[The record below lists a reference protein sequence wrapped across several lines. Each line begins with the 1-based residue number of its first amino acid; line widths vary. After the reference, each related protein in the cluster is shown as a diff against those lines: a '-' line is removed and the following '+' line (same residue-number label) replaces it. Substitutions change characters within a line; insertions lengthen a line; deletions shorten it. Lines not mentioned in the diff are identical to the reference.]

1 MTSLWHDHSVPEFLQ
16 VGKEVLPLVIKRHR
30 SAKRICL
37 RYHPGNHAISLT
49 LPRHTRVVEGLNFL
63 TQKSE
68 WLITTLLE
76 MPSKKRIKPGVV
88 IPLLGERVR
97 VKHDKQQRY
106 AYLLKDEVLTI
117 SGEREEF
124 TKRMTDALRKVA
136 REEITTRALK
146 MAKKTERRIQRITV
160 RDTRS
165 RWGSCS
171 STGNLSFSWRLIF
184 APEEVLEYVVAHE
197 VAHLRYMN
205 HSEKFWNLVSYLCPN
220 YEAAKAWLKLH
231 GKELY
236 RFDA

>member
-1 MTSLWHDHSVPEFLQ
+1 MSNHWHDLSVPEYLQ
-16 VGKEVLPLVIKRHR
+16 VGEEVLPLVIKRHR

-37 RYHPGNHAISLT
+37 RYNPTSHAISLT
-49 LPRHTRVVEGLNFL
+49 LPRHTRVNDGLNFL

-97 VKHDKQQRY
+97 VMRDDKQRG
-106 AYLLKDEVLTI
+106 AYKLYSDALVI
-117 SGEREEF
+117 SGDSADF
-124 TKRMTDALRKVA
+124 QQRMKDALRKIA
-136 REEITTRALK
+136 KQEITARAEK
-146 MAKKTERRIQRITV
+146 MARKLGKRINRVTV

-171 STGNLSFSWRLIF
+171 STGNLSFSWRLVF
-184 APEEVLEYVVAHE
+184 APSEVLEYVIAHE
-197 VAHLRYMN
+197 VAHLRFMN
-205 HSEKFWNLVSYLCPN
+205 HSQKFWDMVEYLCPD
-220 YEAAKAWLKLH
+220 YEVAKEWLKLH

-236 RFDA
+236 RFNA

>member
-1 MTSLWHDHSVPEFLQ
+1 
-16 VGKEVLPLVIKRHR
+16 
-30 SAKRICL
+30 
-37 RYHPGNHAISLT
+37 
-49 LPRHTRVVEGLNFL
+49 
-63 TQKSE
+63 
-68 WLITTLLE
+68 
-76 MPSKKRIKPGVV
+76 
-88 IPLLGERVR
+88 
-97 VKHDKQQRY
+97 
-106 AYLLKDEVLTI
+106 
-117 SGEREEF
+117 
-124 TKRMTDALRKVA
+124 MTDALRKVA